1 MVLSHRQKI
10 RGIIF
15 DLDGTLIDSLGA
27 YTDAFNR
34 GIRLFGLEPV
44 TAEQIA
50 RFLDEG
56 LRLSQML
63 LELSPSVFEE
73 EGKRGI
79 CENEI
84 RRAYVELE
92 PKGVMLKPG
101 VKRTLQLLKDR
112 GMKIGIV
119 TGRRSQ
125 GERKWLELRRLNIH
139 RFIDAMVTG
148 AEAPAKPSPDGLIR
162 CIQKLGLSAE
172 ECVFVGDSRIDVMA
186 GKRARVMTIAV
197 HSGVAGRELL
207 AGQEP
212 DCILADLKSLPS
224 YIGELQ
230 KTKEEHRGRI

>member
-1 MVLSHRQKI
+1 
-10 RGIIF
+10 
-15 DLDGTLIDSLGA
+15 
-27 YTDAFNR
+27 
-34 GIRLFGLEPV
+34 
-44 TAEQIA
+44 
-50 RFLDEG
+50 
-56 LRLSQML
+56 ML
-63 LELSPSVFEE
+63 LELAPSVFKE

-92 PKGVMLKPG
+92 PKGVILKPG

-148 AEAPAKPSPDGLIR
+148 AEAPAKPSPDGLIT
-162 CIQKLGLSAE
+162 CIQELGLSAE

-186 GKRARVMTIAV
+186 GKRAGVRTIAV

-207 AGQEP
+207 AEQEP
-212 DCILADLKSLPS
+212 DCILADLESLSS

-230 KTKEEHRGRI
+230 KTEEEHHGRI

>member
-1 MVLSHRQKI
+1 MMRSRHQKI
-10 RGIIF
+10 KGVIF
-15 DLDGTLIDSLGA
+15 DLDGTLIDSLGT
-27 YTDAFNR
+27 YTEAFNR
-34 GIRLFGLEPV
+34 GVRMFGLEPV
-44 TAEQIA
+44 TAEHIA

-92 PKGVMLKPG
+92 PKGVMLKPR

-148 AEAPAKPSPDGLIR
+148 AEAPAKPSPDGLIT
-162 CIQKLGLSAE
+162 CIQELGLSAE

-186 GKRARVMTIAV
+186 GKRAGVRTIAV

-212 DCILADLKSLPS
+212 DCILADLKSLS
-224 YIGELQ
+224 LYIGELQ
-230 KTKEEHRGRI
+230 KTEEQHHGRI

>member
-1 MVLSHRQKI
+1 MVSSLRQKI
-10 RGIIF
+10 KGVIF
-15 DLDGTLIDSLGA
+15 DLDGTLIDSLGT
-27 YTDAFNR
+27 YTEAFNR
-34 GIRLFGLEPV
+34 GVRIFGLEPV

-56 LRLSQML
+56 LRVSQML

-73 EGKRGI
+73 EEKRGT

-92 PKGVMLKPG
+92 PKGVVLKPG

-125 GERKWLELRRLNIH
+125 GERKWLEIRRLNI
-139 RFIDAMVTG
+139 RQFIDAMVTG
-148 AEAPAKPSPDGLIR
+148 AEAPAKPSPDGVIT
-162 CIQKLGLSAE
+162 CIQELGLSAE
-172 ECVFVGDSRIDVMA
+172 ECLFVGDSRIDVIA
-186 GKRARVMTIAV
+186 GKRAGVRTIAV
-197 HSGVAGRELL
+197 HSGVASRELL

-212 DCILADLKSLPS
+212 DCIVADLNSLSS
-224 YIGELQ
+224 YLGELH
-230 KTKEEHRGRI
+230 KTEDDQHGRI